1 MPQAKVIKF
10 PKRPGTKTTKKTTKK
25 TAKKAVKKTTKK
37 TTKKATK
44 KAPKTAAKKTAK
56 SSAKRTTKVPAP
68 KKVSKSKG
76 SAKRAAPK
84 PKAAVSTKPKLPAL
98 KKPKGQY
105 HHGNLRAAL
114 VDGALV
120 VLENHG
126 VEALSLREAARRAG
140 VSQTAPYR
148 HFKDKQALLAAVA
161 GDGFQM
167 LLEDIKSAAVPYE
180 DDPAEAITAMGAAY
194 IRFATEQP
202 ARFRLMFGRDI
213 LDRHK
218 YEALDNVTEELSNT
232 IGRMLPNPAL
242 GLGLWSAMHGL
253 AWLLIEN
260 VADMGGGKGAITSRA
275 EIVLRSL
282 VRELEGVSD

>member
-1 MPQAKVIKF
+1 MAQAKVIKF
-10 PKRPGTKTTKKTTKK
+10 PGRPGKAPTKKAATKTTKK
-25 TAKKAVKKTTKK
+25 TAKKAA
-37 TTKKATK
+37 KKATK
-44 KAPKTAAKKTAK
+44 KVAKKAVK
-56 SSAKRTTKVPAP
+56 KAAAP
-68 KKVSKSKG
+68 KKVVKTKG
-76 SAKRAAPK
+76 TVKRAAPK
-84 PKAAVSTKPKLPAL
+84 ATAPKVPAL

-114 VDGALV
+114 IDGALI

-167 LLEDIKSAAVPYE
+167 LLEEIKSAAVPFE

-218 YEALDNVTEELSNT
+218 YDTLDNVTEELSNA

-253 AWLLIEN
+253 AWLLIEE
-260 VADMGGGKGAITSRA
+260 VVDMGGGKGAITSRA

-282 VRELEGVSD
+282 VRELEGVNF

>member
-1 MPQAKVIKF
+1 MAQAKVLQF
-10 PKRPGTKTTKKTTKK
+10 PKRASKKAATKVRKKTPKRT
-25 TAKKAVKKTTKK
+25 TKKAVKK
-37 TTKKATK
+37 
-44 KAPKTAAKKTAK
+44 
-56 SSAKRTTKVPAP
+56 PAP
-68 KKVSKSKG
+68 KKV
-76 SAKRAAPK
+76 AKK
-84 PKAAVSTKPKLPAL
+84 KAAKSSAPKLPPL

-114 VDGALV
+114 VDAAAI
-120 VLENHG
+120 VLETHG

-148 HFKDKQALLAAVA
+148 HFENKQALLAAVA

-167 LLEDIKSAAVPYE
+167 LLEDLKGAGVPYE

-194 IRFATEQP
+194 IRFAMEQP

-213 LDRHK
+213 LSRHK
-218 YEALDNVTEELSNT
+218 YVALDNVTEELSDT

-253 AWLLIEN
+253 AWLLIED
-260 VADMGGGKGAITSRA
+260 VADMGGGKSAITSRG

-282 VRELEGVSD
+282 VRGLEGIDR

>member
-1 MPQAKVIKF
+1 MPTAKVVKF
-10 PKRPGTKTTKKTTKK
+10 PGQTAKSAGKTAAKKSGKKAAKKTAKKTTKK
-25 TAKKAVKKTTKK
+25 TAKKTTP
-37 TTKKATK
+37 KKA
-44 KAPKTAAKKTAK
+44 AKT
-56 SSAKRTTKVPAP
+56 
-68 KKVSKSKG
+68 
-76 SAKRAAPK
+76 KRAAPK
-84 PKAAVSTKPKLPAL
+84 VSTPRPPTL

-114 VDGALV
+114 IDAGAI
-120 VLENHG
+120 VLESHG

-148 HFKDKQALLAAVA
+148 HFEDKQALLAAVA

-167 LLEDIKSAAVPYE
+167 LLEELKAAAVPYE

-194 IRFATEQP
+194 INFAEEQP

-213 LDRHK
+213 VDRHK
-218 YEALDNVTEELSNT
+218 YETLDNVTEELADV

-260 VADMGGGKGAITSRA
+260 VVDMGGGRGAVTSRA

-282 VRELEGVSD
+282 VRGLEGIER

>member
-10 PKRPGTKTTKKTTKK
+10 PGRPGKAPPKKAAKKSTKK
-25 TAKKAVKKTTKK
+25 TAKKAAKKVTKKTVKKTV
-37 TTKKATK
+37 
-44 KAPKTAAKKTAK
+44 K
-56 SSAKRTTKVPAP
+56 SAAP

-84 PKAAVSTKPKLPAL
+84 PKAAAQKTAAPKVHAL

-114 VDGALV
+114 IDGALI

-161 GDGFQM
+161 GDGVQM
-167 LLEDIKSAAVPYE
+167 LLEDIKSASVPYE

-194 IRFATEQP
+194 IHFATDQP

-218 YEALDNVTEELSNT
+218 YEALDNVTEELSNA

-253 AWLLIEN
+253 AWLLIEG
-260 VADMGGGKGAITSRA
+260 VVDMGGGKGAITSRA

-282 VRELEGVSD
+282 VRELEGVNL